1 MYVCHGHKIYA
12 LLQEREIYIYINICK
27 WIGKLRLFLSY
38 ISTDK
43 VAKKKW
49 GTTWRVT
56 DEVVTWRIS
65 TTEAPI
71 IPAWYRY
78 TLDKQHVLCLC

>member
-1 MYVCHGHKIYA
+1 
-12 LLQEREIYIYINICK
+12 
-27 WIGKLRLFLSY
+27 LFLSY